1 MFLEKYILLIL
12 LTEGETMIISLKDGT
27 TKKKKFIIKIDKI
40 AFLSKMIGN
49 SLNKTYILN
58 YIKEWFILVNIKIL
72 IISNNN
78 IVFF

>member
-1 MFLEKYILLIL
+1 
-12 LTEGETMIISLKDGT
+12 MIISLKDGT

-72 IISNNN
+72 IISNINL
-78 IVFF
+78 IKYST

>member
-1 MFLEKYILLIL
+1 
-12 LTEGETMIISLKDGT
+12 MIISLKDGT

-58 YIKEWFILVNIKIL
+58 YIKE
-72 IISNNN
+72 
-78 IVFF
+78 